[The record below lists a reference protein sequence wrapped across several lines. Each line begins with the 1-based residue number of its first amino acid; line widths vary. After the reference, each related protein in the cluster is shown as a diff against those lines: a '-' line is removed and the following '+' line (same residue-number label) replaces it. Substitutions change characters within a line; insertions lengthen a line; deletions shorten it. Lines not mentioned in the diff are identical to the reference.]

1 MPSLRNTGT
10 GPSAPLVYYAQT
22 MPGIE
27 QIAWLEVRKRFPHAA
42 LQEYLFAKDKNGIL
56 VFSYGGS
63 PDDVLA
69 LRTVEDV
76 FLLALSAEIAARTW
90 SGLQEVTQA
99 IEREALVEQAVRVF
113 RKQRK
118 LSPRLTYRIVTR
130 LEGQHQYRRKDVE
143 QAAQKGLE
151 RRFGDAWKLV
161 EEEADLEVWVNLLGT
176 RLLCGL
182 RLSDRTMRHREYQS
196 VHLPASLRP
205 SVAAAMVLLTEPDE
219 NDTFLDPMC
228 GSGTLLAERI
238 LGGAYRQ
245 VLGGDIDGRA
255 VGAARQ
261 NLKGL
266 GAHWQVSRW
275 DARKLPLA
283 SASVDAVAT
292 NPPFGKQ
299 IGSPQELGQLY
310 PTFVAEV
317 ARVLKP
323 GGRAVVL
330 TSQYGLL
337 KEAVRRQPSLQIVR
351 GYSIA
356 VLGEWGRLYL
366 LRKASEPA
374 SPADGGK

>member
-1 MPSLRNTGT
+1 
-10 GPSAPLVYYAQT
+10 V
-22 MPGIE
+22 
-27 QIAWLEVRKRFPHAA
+27 
-42 LQEYLFAKDKNGIL
+42 
-56 VFSYGGS
+56 
-63 PDDVLA
+63 
-69 LRTVEDV
+69 
-76 FLLALSAEIAARTW
+76 
-90 SGLQEVTQA
+90 
-99 IEREALVEQAVRVF
+99 
-113 RKQRK
+113 
-118 LSPRLTYRIVTR
+118 VTR

-143 QAAQKGLE
+143 QAVLRGLE
-151 RRFGDAWKLV
+151 RRFGDAWKHV

-205 SVAAAMVLLTEPDE
+205 SVAAAMVLLTEPNE

-238 LGGAYRQ
+238 LSGAYRR
-245 VLGGDIDGRA
+245 VLGGDVDGRA

-266 GAHWQVSRW
+266 GARWQVSRW

-310 PTFVAEV
+310 PAFIVEM

-323 GGRAVVL
+323 GGRAVIL
-330 TSQYGLL
+330 TSQYELL
-337 KEAVRRQPSLQIVR
+337 KEAVRHQPDLRIVR
-351 GYSIA
+351 GYSVA
-356 VLGEWGRLYL
+356 VLGEWGRVYL
-366 LRKASEPA
+366 LRKASGQTM
-374 SPADGGK
+374 PADSEQ